1 MNEGKVETTRF
12 AVVMN
17 MVVDA
22 LWSAL
27 ALSVG
32 GFLVAVV
39 AYAFVMPDPA
49 MQERGAREYAAMMER
64 LEAEEAQCVHE
75 QLRAVRAVRDPSDAE
90 LAEARSACD
99 RTSAW
104 R

>member
-39 AYAFVMPDPA
+39 VYAFVMPDPA
-49 MQERGAREYAAMMER
+49 MEESGARGYAAMMER
-64 LEAEEAQCVHE
+64 LEDEQMQCEAQMLHDVRLYRAPTQADVDEVH
-75 QLRAVRAVRDPSDAE
+75 A
-90 LAEARSACD
+90 ACD